1 MSTAVEE
8 SKQQQPQQ
16 PINIPVPDFNSFR
29 ALIKYFPLIEEEFL
43 FVSLQHRLA
52 INKQYLQEVCTY
64 AAKNNLLDLEL
75 YKAQVKTISKNIE
88 IIEAHMKRIA
98 DRHEG
103 ELKEFKELNEPST
116 PKAQPPKKL
125 LTRNGIK
132 NLIAEEVKDEVPE
145 TNIPEL
151 PSHDTLHF
159 PIEDIEDLK
168 LNETKEDPTI
178 YSKPIK
184 YEEEIIKHFDNMI

>member
-1 MSTAVEE
+1 MSTAVHEP
-8 SKQQQPQQ
+8 KQTQ
-16 PINIPVPDFNSFR
+16 PINIPVPEFLSFK
-29 ALIKYFPLIEEEFL
+29 ALLKYFPLVEDEFI
-43 FVSLQHRLA
+43 FVNLQHRLD
-52 INKQYLQEVCTY
+52 INKQYLQQVCTF
-64 AAKNNLLDLEL
+64 AAKNNLLDAESYQNNLKVTTKKIEKLEKL
-75 YKAQVKTISKNIE
+75 MKE
-88 IIEAHMKRIA
+88 IAE
-98 DRHEG
+98 RHEG
-103 ELKEFKELNEPST
+103 ELKEFIEMNTPPT
-116 PKAQPPKKL
+116 PKAQPPKQL

-168 LNETKEDPTI
+168 LNETKEDPTF

-184 YEEEIIKHFDNMI
+184 YEEEIIKPFDNMI

>member
-1 MSTAVEE
+1 
-8 SKQQQPQQ
+8 
-16 PINIPVPDFNSFR
+16 
-29 ALIKYFPLIEEEFL
+29 
-43 FVSLQHRLA
+43 
-52 INKQYLQEVCTY
+52 
-64 AAKNNLLDLEL
+64 
-75 YKAQVKTISKNIE
+75 
-88 IIEAHMKRIA
+88 MKRIA

-132 NLIAEEVKDEVPE
+132 NIIAEEVKEE
-145 TNIPEL
+145 IPEL

-184 YEEEIIKHFDNMI
+184 YEEEIIKPFDNMI

>member
-1 MSTAVEE
+1 M
-8 SKQQQPQQ
+8 
-16 PINIPVPDFNSFR
+16 
-29 ALIKYFPLIEEEFL
+29 
-43 FVSLQHRLA
+43 
-52 INKQYLQEVCTY
+52 CTF
-64 AAKNNLLDLEL
+64 AAKNNLLDAESYQNNLKVTTKKIEKLEKL
-75 YKAQVKTISKNIE
+75 MKE
-88 IIEAHMKRIA
+88 IAE
-98 DRHEG
+98 RHEG
-103 ELKEFKELNEPST
+103 ELKEFIEMNTPPT
-116 PKAQPPKKL
+116 PKAQPPKQL

-184 YEEEIIKHFDNMI
+184 YEEEIIKPFDNMI